1 MPRLFIARTFRER
14 ASGLLARAPL
24 QNDQALLLLGCGAVH
39 TLGMGY
45 AVSLIYFDRRG
56 RVLARRRCVKPWRV
70 SACYAAAAVLE
81 LHPQCA
87 AAVRQLLIRRAGR
100 AVRCWSGLGD
110 YCRTR

>member
-14 ASGLLARAPL
+14 AFGLLARAPL
-24 QNDQALLLLGCGAVH
+24 QNDQALLLLGAGAVH

-45 AVSLIYFDRRG
+45 AVSLIYFDSRG
-56 RVLARRRCVKPWRV
+56 RVLARRLCVKPWRV
-70 SACYAAAAVLE
+70 SACCAAGAVLE

-87 AAVRQLLIRRAGR
+87 ASVRQLLIKRARR

-110 YCRTR
+110 CCRRR